1 MTAELKRLR
10 EKLERLMAR
19 RAQMPEAERAAIS
32 AEIETAAD
40 QLARLCALA
49 CRAVEQPPGP
59 VVGGFV
65 PTPDEPGEPEVVRW
79 PLDAA

>member
-1 MTAELKRLR
+1 MTAEQKRLQ

-19 RAQMPEAERAAIS
+19 RAQMPETERVAIN
-32 AEIETAAD
+32 AEIKAAAD
-40 QLARLCALA
+40 HLARLCALA
-49 CRAVEQPPGP
+49 CRAVEQPLGP

-79 PLDAA
+79 PPDA